1 MNIYRGKDTILY
13 PHISNPNETK
23 TDRNETDSI
32 FYCIFAAQSSIRMYS
47 LKEFWQL
54 RNLPGPEGEWDGN
67 VICIETNVE
76 WTFGANETHGF
87 LSCYTFTIVTRG
99 WVTILYNNREL
110 TLHVGDLYTYSPGFE
125 VTVLSSSSDY
135 SGICLLGDEHFTLS
149 LPTVRDA
156 IRTAYFSVVEL
167 TSPVLPLK
175 TDDFRRLRE
184 LMQMMIH
191 YQQMGLPLAN
201 DSLRMLYNLF
211 LTDLSSVQQH
221 SIHEHRLPKRVEEIF
236 LGFLGLLPQHFIEHH
251 DIGFYASELCI
262 TTTYLSRV
270 VRQVSGGRT
279 VMDYINQ
286 LLLMEATFLLRQTSL
301 SIAQIAEHL
310 HFAETTTFSRFFQ
323 RMKGMNPREFRKGG
337 R

>member
-1 MNIYRGKDTILY
+1 MYRLKEYWNIFGEPI
-13 PHISNPNETK
+13 PNEQWGE
-23 TDRNETDSI
+23 NIVCVETD
-32 FYCIFAAQSSIRMYS
+32 AKM
-47 LKEFWQL
+47 
-54 RNLPGPEGEWDGN
+54 
-67 VICIETNVE
+67 
-76 WTFGANETHGF
+76 TFGTNQTQGYLA
-87 LSCYTFTIVTRG
+87 CYTFTIVTRG

-110 TLHVGDLYTYSPGFE
+110 TLHQGDLYTYSPGFE

-135 SGICLLGDEHFTLS
+135 TGICLLADEHFTLS

-175 TDDFRRLRE
+175 ADDFRRLRE

-211 LTDLSSVQQH
+211 LTDLSTVQQH
-221 SIHEHRLPKRVEEIF
+221 SIREHRFPKRVEEIF
-236 LGFLGLLPQHFIEHH
+236 LGFLGLLPQHFEEHH

-279 VMDYINQ
+279 VVDYINQ
-286 LLLMEATFLLRQTSL
+286 MLLMEATFLLRQTSL
-301 SIAQIAEHL
+301 SITQISDQL
-310 HFAETTTFSRFFQ
+310 HFAEVTTFARFFN
-323 RMKGMNPREFRKGG
+323 RMKGVNPREFRKG
-337 R
+337 